1 MAAET
6 GFYNRYNEIQFIMK
20 ICAAQTS
27 PVKGDIRAN
36 LQRHKELV
44 VLAATQGAGMII
56 FPELSVTGY
65 EPELAKHLAV
75 ELNDGSLNEL
85 QEASN
90 NYNIIIG
97 AGMPLNQAG
106 GIEISLVIFQPNHP
120 SQVYA
125 KQHLHPDE
133 YPFFTAAK
141 QSGVKLVT
149 DAPAAAFAI
158 CYEISIPSHSEQA
171 YKNGASVYIASVAKT
186 VHGVEK
192 AAETLAGIAK
202 KYRMTVL
209 MANCTGHCDNFDCGG
224 KSSAWH
230 SNGLLAGQLSA
241 LEEGLLM
248 IDTDTG
254 AVTTIPV

>member
-1 MAAET
+1 
-6 GFYNRYNEIQFIMK
+6 MK

-27 PVKGDIRAN
+27 PVKGDIKAN
-36 LQRHKELV
+36 LQRHKKLV
-44 VLAATQGAGMII
+44 ALAAAQGAGMII
-56 FPELSVTGY
+56 FSELSVTGY
-65 EPELAKHLAV
+65 EPELARHLAV
-75 ELNDGSLNEL
+75 ELNDGSLNDL

-97 AGMPLNQAG
+97 AGMPLRQAG
-106 GIEISLVIFQPNHP
+106 GIEISLVIFQPNNP
-120 SQVYA
+120 RQVYA

-141 QSGVKLVT
+141 QSEVKLGA
-149 DAPAAAFAI
+149 DAPSAAFAI

-171 YKNGASVYIASVAKT
+171 YKSGASIYIASVAKT
-186 VHGVEK
+186 APGVEK
-192 AAETLAGIAK
+192 AIETLSGIAQ

-248 IDTDTG
+248 IDTDTA
-254 AVTTIPV
+254 AVTAMSV